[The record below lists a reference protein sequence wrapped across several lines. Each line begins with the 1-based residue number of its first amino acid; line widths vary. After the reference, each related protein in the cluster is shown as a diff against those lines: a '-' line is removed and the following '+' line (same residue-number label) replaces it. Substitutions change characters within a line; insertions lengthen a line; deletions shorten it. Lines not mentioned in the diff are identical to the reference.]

1 MFLISIDTSIG
12 GIGERQASQT
22 LSMQLE
28 WQAASR
34 HEYAYA
40 FCKKNNIE
48 FRIKIKYYVSSIAP
62 INHLFVCL
70 IFFLM

>member
-34 HEYAYA
+34 HESHTRYI
-40 FCKKNNIE
+40 CKKNNID
-48 FRIKIKYYVSSIAP
+48 ITS
-62 INHLFVCL
+62 
-70 IFFLM
+70 

>member
-40 FCKKNNIE
+40 FCKKNNID
-48 FRIKIKYYVSSIAP
+48 ITS
-62 INHLFVCL
+62 
-70 IFFLM
+70 

>member
-1 MFLISIDTSIG
+1 MKVHVFNFNCRSLKRINTSIG

-34 HEYAYA
+34 HESHTHRRYI
-40 FCKKNNIE
+40 CKKNNID
-48 FRIKIKYYVSSIAP
+48 ITS
-62 INHLFVCL
+62 
-70 IFFLM
+70 